1 MAAKGKSRG
10 QNWSE
15 RETQALV
22 SIWSE
27 DRIQR
32 ELKKSVR
39 NDLAFAQISREL
51 AERGYVR
58 TVEQCRA
65 KVKSLKAK
73 YKQIA
78 DRLRRSGTGRESDEE
93 SEVPSDFPFFD
104 DMDVVMGGRASVTP
118 VHLLDSAD
126 APDASTGSRT
136 STPVPVDSRTST
148 PVPLESRTST
158 PVLFAGMSEETSCL
172 SPPQPET
179 SGQPSIHEDPSG
191 STVSQS
197 PPSTVSQS
205 QPSTVSQS
213 QPSAVSQPQPSA
225 VSQSQPSAVSQSQP
239 SGSHSEPSGTPISKK
254 KRKRPN
260 KLSKAEASARS
271 LIYDIIEG
279 QEKAKRRREEIEER
293 RLKQEEKIA
302 AEERERDRAFST
314 SMQEMMKMMT
324 QYMAQQSAAFF
335 SPFPMGLQQPGPSQ
349 PVPTYPSGYPP
360 MPYAYGPP
368 VTPVSASGPPPATT
382 PATQDSSSEEED

>member
-15 RETQALV
+15 RKTQALV

-93 SEVPSDFPFFD
+93 SEVPSDFLFFD

-126 APDASTGSRT
+126 APDASTGSRA
-136 STPVPVDSRTST
+136 STLVPVDSRTST

-179 SGQPSIHEDPSG
+179 SGQPIIHEDPSG

-213 QPSAVSQPQPSA
+213 QPSAVSQ
-225 VSQSQPSAVSQSQP
+225 SQPSAVSQSQP
-239 SGSHSEPSGTPISKK
+239 SGSTGSQSQPSGSTGSHSEPSGTPISKK

-260 KLSKAEASARS
+260 KLSKAEASARG
-271 LIYDIIEG
+271 LIYDIVEG
-279 QEKAKRRREEIEER
+279 QEKAKRRRE
-293 RLKQEEKIA
+293 
-302 AEERERDRAFST
+302 
-314 SMQEMMKMMT
+314 
-324 QYMAQQSAAFF
+324 
-335 SPFPMGLQQPGPSQ
+335 
-349 PVPTYPSGYPP
+349 
-360 MPYAYGPP
+360 
-368 VTPVSASGPPPATT
+368 
-382 PATQDSSSEEED
+382 

>member
-39 NDLAFAQISREL
+39 NDLAFTQISREL
-51 AERGYVR
+51 AEHGYVH

-78 DRLRRSGTGRESDEE
+78 DRMRRSGTGRESDEE
-93 SEVPSDFPFFD
+93 SEVPSVFPFFD

-158 PVLFAGMSEETSCL
+158 PDLFAGMSEETSCL
-172 SPPQPET
+172 SPPQ
-179 SGQPSIHEDPSG
+179 
-191 STVSQS
+191 
-197 PPSTVSQS
+197 
-205 QPSTVSQS
+205 
-213 QPSAVSQPQPSA
+213 
-225 VSQSQPSAVSQSQP
+225 
-239 SGSHSEPSGTPISKK
+239 
-254 KRKRPN
+254 RKRCVW
-260 KLSKAEASARS
+260 
-271 LIYDIIEG
+271 
-279 QEKAKRRREEIEER
+279 
-293 RLKQEEKIA
+293 KIL
-302 AEERERDRAFST
+302 
-314 SMQEMMKMMT
+314 
-324 QYMAQQSAAFF
+324 QS
-335 SPFPMGLQQPGPSQ
+335 
-349 PVPTYPSGYPP
+349 
-360 MPYAYGPP
+360 
-368 VTPVSASGPPPATT
+368 
-382 PATQDSSSEEED
+382 